1 VSISKS
7 DCKLNLYLHEAIAVV
22 LVGRADGLAAEE
34 IAQLIAEHD
43 LYRRPKDGQRP
54 PANQVSARIDDHPE
68 LFEIDR
74 SGTLQR
80 VKLKLGIFG
89 GSVR

>member
-1 VSISKS
+1 MSISKS
-7 DCKLNLYLHEAIAVV
+7 DCTLNLYLHEAIAVV
-22 LVGRADGLAAEE
+22 LVGRADGLTAAE

-43 LYRRPKDGQRP
+43 LYRRPKDGEHP
-54 PANQVSARIDDHPE
+54 PADQVSARLDDHPE

-74 SGTLQR
+74 SSPPQR
-80 VKLKLGIFG
+80 AKLKLGIFG